1 MDLSKDIDKL
11 HQLTR
16 AATLASNQYEIIS
29 EQIKEFQDNLDN
41 EHEIA
46 LLLTNFGQAITMSVT
61 EIDFC
66 NPSLICYYGFV
77 NGKECKLIQHISQ
90 ISFLLMA
97 VKKEDPEKPPRR
109 IGFN

>member
-1 MDLSKDIDKL
+1 MDFSKYVDTL
-11 HQLTR
+11 QQLTR
-16 AATLASNQYEIIS
+16 DVTLASNQYEIIS

-46 LLLTNFGQAITMSVT
+46 LLLTNFGQSITMSVT
-61 EIDFC
+61 RIGFYD
-66 NPSLICYYGFV
+66 PSLICYYGFV

-90 ISFLLMA
+90 ISFLLVA
-97 VKKEDPEKPPRR
+97 VQKEDPDKPPRR